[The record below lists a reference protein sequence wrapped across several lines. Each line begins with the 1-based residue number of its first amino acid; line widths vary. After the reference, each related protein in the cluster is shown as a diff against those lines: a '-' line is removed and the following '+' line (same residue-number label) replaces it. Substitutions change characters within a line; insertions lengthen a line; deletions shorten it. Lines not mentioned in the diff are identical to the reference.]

1 MNLQHLM
8 QRLRTATG
16 STRRIDAELACYFV
30 FKDLRPA
37 EPNDFDGKYGYSAGN
52 IKVEHGFL
60 QADPYT
66 SHVDDAIAL
75 ADRLLPGV
83 WYHLA
88 RGKLRAEEPLYGAR
102 LMFGDE
108 VIGEGES
115 DHRQAMAICIAI
127 VDALQ
132 RQETGGEQ

>member
-1 MNLQHLM
+1 MSLQHLA
-8 QRLRTATG
+8 QRLATA
-16 STRRIDAELACYFV
+16 SRPSRVIDAELACFFV

-60 QADPYT
+60 QADAYT
-66 SHVDDAIAL
+66 SNIDEAIAL

-83 WYHLA
+83 WYLMA
-88 RGKLRAEEPLYGAR
+88 RGKMRAHEPLYGAR

-115 DHRQAMAICIAI
+115 DHSQALAICIAI
-127 VDALQ
+127 IDALKKQ
-132 RQETGGEQ
+132 GETK